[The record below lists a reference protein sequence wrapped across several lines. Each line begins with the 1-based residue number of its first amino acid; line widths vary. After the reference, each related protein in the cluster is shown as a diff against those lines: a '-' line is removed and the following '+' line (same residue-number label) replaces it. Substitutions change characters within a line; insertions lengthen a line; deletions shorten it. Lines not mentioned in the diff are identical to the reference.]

1 MLRSVTLTGK
11 STPVENS
18 VAPTAPEAIVADRT
32 FMLHKGTAITRG
44 TGAGVVVA
52 TGMATELG
60 LTTRLVIEALPDRS
74 PIERKLLARRGETV
88 KQGAP
93 ALLQQ

>member
-1 MLRSVTLTGK
+1 MLLSVTLTGK
-11 STPVENS
+11 STPVEND
-18 VAPTAPEAIVADRT
+18 VAPTAPEAVVADRT

-52 TGMATELG
+52 TGMAELG
-60 LTTRLVIEALPDRS
+60 LTTRLVIEAQQDRS